1 MGILHNVSPVAGSP
15 NTQYMLGVGLP
26 AERVDSH
33 LLSEQKSIKGLKM
46 KVDKRRSFRKN
57 KIQDFASR

>member
-26 AERVDSH
+26 AEKVDSH
-33 LLSEQKSIKGLKM
+33 LLSEQK
-46 KVDKRRSFRKN
+46 
-57 KIQDFASR
+57 